1 MRIVKLW
8 AIFAVL
14 VLTYMSLSLASALAQ
29 TPTVSEAIA
38 APLSNRRLM
47 VPPRNVDG
55 TIRVTPFLEDPVI
68 WLRDEQ
74 QNFYSSMSGALRG
87 VAGEQPR
94 SAALTLVLIS
104 FGYGVFH
111 AAGPGHGKA
120 VISGWV
126 LATQSQLRRG
136 ILLAFTSAMLQAAVA
151 VFIVSA
157 VLLLFAGAATTAR
170 SAANVFEAA
179 SYFMIAGV
187 GLYLI
192 WTGLRP
198 IFYKFKSWRL
208 SAQAVAPVGGNA
220 SGFEFVIVNSN
231 PQSTSVPAHVHSAD
245 CGCDH
250 VHVPAAAEVSGDWSL
265 RKAASLTLAAGLRP
279 CMGAILVLLFASAHG
294 IYWAGV
300 LATFVMALG
309 TFITVSAIA
318 SLAVYSR
325 RLATRLFDRDS
336 NWLSRLNATLRIGG
350 GLAIFFMG
358 ALMCYALASG
368 SGPTGM

>member
-1 MRIVKLW
+1 MRLVKL
-8 AIFAVL
+8 ITFYL
-14 VLTYMSLSLASALAQ
+14 VLMLTCMTLHFASAAAQ
-29 TPTVSEAIA
+29 TPAEAIST
-38 APLSNRRLM
+38 PLSNRHLM
-47 VPPRNVDG
+47 VPPRNADG
-55 TIRVTPFLEDPVI
+55 TIRVTPFFEDPVI

-87 VAGEQPR
+87 VAGEQPM
-94 SAALTLVLIS
+94 SAALTLLLIS
-104 FGYGVFH
+104 FAYGVFH

-126 LATQSQLRRG
+126 LATESQLRRG
-136 ILLAFTSAMLQAAVA
+136 ILLAFLSAMLQAVVA
-151 VFIVSA
+151 VSIVSA

-198 IFYKFKSWRL
+198 IFNKAKNSQIL
-208 SAQAVAPVGGNA
+208 APQFATA
-220 SGFEFVIVNSN
+220 SGGTGGHDFVIVNPN
-231 PQSTSVPAHVHSAD
+231 PKITSGTAHVHGPD

-250 VHVPAAAEVSGDWSL
+250 VHLPAAAEVSGDWSL

-309 TFITVSAIA
+309 TFITVSVIA

-336 NWLSRLNATLRIGG
+336 NWLNQLNATLRIGG

-358 ALMCYALASG
+358 AVMCYALASG

>member
-1 MRIVKLW
+1 MRFLRAVVFYW
-8 AIFAVL
+8 AVL
-14 VLTYMSLSLASALAQ
+14 LAYTLLHPAAAQ
-29 TPTVSEAIA
+29 AQNETAANPT
-38 APLSNRRLM
+38 PLSNRHLM
-47 VPPRNVDG
+47 VAPRNADG

-74 QNFYSSMSGALRG
+74 QNFYSLMSGALRG
-87 VAGEQPR
+87 LASEKAF
-94 SAALTLVLIS
+94 SSALTLMLIS
-104 FGYGVFH
+104 FAYGVFH

-136 ILLAFTSAMLQAAVA
+136 ILLAFLSAMLQATVA
-151 VFIVSA
+151 VVIVSA
-157 VLLLFAGAATTAR
+157 VLLLFASAATTAR
-170 SAANVFEAA
+170 MAANVFEAA
-179 SYFMIAGV
+179 SYLMIAGV

-192 WTGLRP
+192 WTGLR
-198 IFYKFKSWRL
+198 IILAKSNIWFIAMPRL
-208 SAQAVAPVGGNA
+208 AAAHTITSHHH
-220 SGFEFVIVNSN
+220 FEIVNLSPQINSN
-231 PQSTSVPAHVHSAD
+231 AGHVHGPD

-250 VHVPAAAEVSGDWSL
+250 VHLPAAVEVSGDWSL

-279 CMGAILVLLFASAHG
+279 CMGAILVLLFASAQG

-300 LATFVMALG
+300 LSTFVMAIG

-325 RLATRLFDRDS
+325 RLATKLFDRDGKRVK
-336 NWLSRLNATLRIGG
+336 WLNATLRIGG

-358 ALMCYALASG
+358 ALMSYALASG
-368 SGPTGM
+368 SGHAGM

>member
-1 MRIVKLW
+1 MRFVKLTTLYI
-8 AIFAVL
+8 AL
-14 VLTYMSLSLASALAQ
+14 MLMCMPLHLASAAAQ
-29 TPTVSEAIA
+29 ASPEATS
-38 APLSNRRLM
+38 APLSNRHLM
-47 VPPRNVDG
+47 VPPRNADG
-55 TIRVTPFLEDPVI
+55 TIRVTPFLDDPVI

-87 VAGEQPR
+87 VAGEQPM
-94 SAALTLVLIS
+94 SAALTLLLIS
-104 FGYGVFH
+104 FAYGVFH

-136 ILLAFTSAMLQAAVA
+136 ILLAFLSAMLQAAVA
-151 VFIVSA
+151 VIIVSA

-198 IFYKFKSWRL
+198 IFYKAKSSQL
-208 SAQAVAPVGGNA
+208 SAQVLAIVGGDAGGHN
-220 SGFEFVIVNSN
+220 FVIVNPNS
-231 PQSTSVPAHVHSAD
+231 QMASGSTHVHGPD

-250 VHVPAAAEVSGDWSL
+250 VHLPAAAEVSGDWSL

-279 CMGAILVLLFASAHG
+279 CMGAILVLLFASAQG

-300 LATFVMALG
+300 FATFVMALG

-336 NWLSRLNATLRIGG
+336 SWLSRLNAILRIGG

-358 ALMCYALASG
+358 ALMSYALASG